1 MQDVLQ
7 KFGSGRDVKRLEDD
21 QLLRGQ
27 GRYTD
32 DFAPSGMGR
41 LAFLRSPY
49 PHAEITSLNT
59 DAARACP
66 GVRLV
71 LTHADLAAAGIK
83 SMPRPIN
90 FKRPDG
96 SPAASPDRHLLA
108 AQRVRY
114 VGEPVALVVADTEA
128 QARTACE
135 AIEVMYE
142 PLPHAVTLD
151 DALAA
156 DAPRLAD
163 EPDNLVAQ
171 TRYGD
176 ADATAAAFA
185 QAAHVVR
192 MRNVNQ
198 RLAALTIEPRSVLA
212 YVEGGRLTIRMSS
225 QMPTAVRNVT
235 AALTGI
241 DAEKIRVV
249 VGDVGGG
256 FGMKTGPYP
265 EDILVAWA
273 AHTLQAPVKWVAE
286 RSEEF
291 LNSVHGRDI
300 RSELELALDDQGRI
314 LAMRLRNQGNVGAY
328 PIQTGTAIQ
337 LMIGPWVQTSV
348 YHVPLIDFQF
358 QSVLTNTAPTGAYR
372 GAGRPE
378 AIYNMERLM
387 DEAARQTGI
396 DRVTL
401 RRRNM
406 VRPDQMPYTNA
417 MGQTYDTGN
426 FERIMDA
433 GLKQAD
439 WNGFEARAAESQQR
453 GRWRGIG
460 LATFLEWTGGNALE
474 ENVSVNILS
483 DGTIEVYTA
492 VNPMGQGIATS
503 LAQLVVDV
511 FGVPISQVKVCMG
524 DTDKANGFGSAGSRS
539 LFTGGSAVSAGSQ
552 QARDKAQE
560 LAAEA
565 LEAAAADLVYEQGA
579 FSVRGT
585 DVSITL
591 GELAAKQDGAHI
603 AVQSSTSASG
613 PTWPNGCHVCEVEL
627 DPDTG
632 EIEVVKYTSVN
643 DVGRVINPTIVRGQ
657 LDGGAVQGMGQAL
670 CEAVVYDADSGQL
683 LTGSLMDY
691 TAPRADIMQ
700 VAFDTHMDENVPCKN
715 NLLGVKGVGE
725 LGTIGAT
732 PATVSAVANAL
743 QRAGRGDLAPALSMP
758 LTSARMWQ
766 WLQTNA

>member
-1 MQDVLQ
+1 
-7 KFGSGRDVKRLEDD
+7 
-21 QLLRGQ
+21 
-27 GRYTD
+27 
-32 DFAPSGMGR
+32 
-41 LAFLRSPY
+41 
-49 PHAEITSLNT
+49 
-59 DAARACP
+59 
-66 GVRLV
+66 
-71 LTHADLAAAGIK
+71 
-83 SMPRPIN
+83 
-90 FKRPDG
+90 
-96 SPAASPDRHLLA
+96 
-108 AQRVRY
+108 
-114 VGEPVALVVADTEA
+114 
-128 QARTACE
+128 
-135 AIEVMYE
+135 
-142 PLPHAVTLD
+142 
-151 DALAA
+151 
-156 DAPRLAD
+156 
-163 EPDNLVAQ
+163 
-171 TRYGD
+171 
-176 ADATAAAFA
+176 
-185 QAAHVVR
+185 
-192 MRNVNQ
+192 
-198 RLAALTIEPRSVLA
+198 
-212 YVEGGRLTIRMSS
+212 
-225 QMPTAVRNVT
+225 
-235 AALTGI
+235 
-241 DAEKIRVV
+241 
-249 VGDVGGG
+249 
-256 FGMKTGPYP
+256 MKTGPYP

-439 WNGFEARAAESQQR
+439 WDGFEARAAESQQR

-539 LFTGGSAVSAGSQ
+539 PGTKRKSLRRGRWRPQQPTWCTSKARSACAAPMSPLRWVSSPPSKTGHILPCNPVPRPVVPHGPTAAMF
-552 QARDKAQE
+552 ARW
-560 LAAEA
+560 
-565 LEAAAADLVYEQGA
+565 
-579 FSVRGT
+579 
-585 DVSITL
+585 
-591 GELAAKQDGAHI
+591 
-603 AVQSSTSASG
+603 SST
-613 PTWPNGCHVCEVEL
+613 P
-627 DPDTG
+627 
-632 EIEVVKYTSVN
+632 
-643 DVGRVINPTIVRGQ
+643 
-657 LDGGAVQGMGQAL
+657 
-670 CEAVVYDADSGQL
+670 
-683 LTGSLMDY
+683 
-691 TAPRADIMQ
+691 
-700 VAFDTHMDENVPCKN
+700 
-715 NLLGVKGVGE
+715 
-725 LGTIGAT
+725 T
-732 PATVSAVANAL
+732 PAKSRWSSTPRSTTWDA
-743 QRAGRGDLAPALSMP
+743 
-758 LTSARMWQ
+758 
-766 WLQTNA
+766 

>member
-1 MQDVLQ
+1 M
-7 KFGSGRDVKRLEDD
+7 
-21 QLLRGQ
+21 
-27 GRYTD
+27 
-32 DFAPSGMGR
+32 
-41 LAFLRSPY
+41 
-49 PHAEITSLNT
+49 TSLNT

-241 DAEKIRVV
+241 DAEKIRVM

-426 FERIMDA
+426 FERIM
-433 GLKQAD
+433 
-439 WNGFEARAAESQQR
+439 
-453 GRWRGIG
+453 
-460 LATFLEWTGGNALE
+460 
-474 ENVSVNILS
+474 
-483 DGTIEVYTA
+483 
-492 VNPMGQGIATS
+492 
-503 LAQLVVDV
+503 
-511 FGVPISQVKVCMG
+511 
-524 DTDKANGFGSAGSRS
+524 
-539 LFTGGSAVSAGSQ
+539 
-552 QARDKAQE
+552 
-560 LAAEA
+560 
-565 LEAAAADLVYEQGA
+565 
-579 FSVRGT
+579 
-585 DVSITL
+585 TL
-591 GELAAKQDGAHI
+591 GSNKPTGMALRPERPSRNNVGAGAALGWPRFW
-603 AVQSSTSASG
+603 SG
-613 PTWPNGCHVCEVEL
+613 P
-627 DPDTG
+627 
-632 EIEVVKYTSVN
+632 
-643 DVGRVINPTIVRGQ
+643 
-657 LDGGAVQGMGQAL
+657 AA
-670 CEAVVYDADSGQL
+670 
-683 LTGSLMDY
+683 
-691 TAPRADIMQ
+691 
-700 VAFDTHMDENVPCKN
+700 THSK
-715 NLLGVKGVGE
+715 K
-725 LGTIGAT
+725 T
-732 PATVSAVANAL
+732 
-743 QRAGRGDLAPALSMP
+743 
-758 LTSARMWQ
+758 
-766 WLQTNA
+766 